1 MASVQ
6 IPFQGFMMALRS
18 INKQNSPSD
27 GRRAFTFSVAALC
40 VIICFAAS
48 AIPVPL
54 IAIWTQ
60 ALALTTFEVSMTV
73 FAYVGGCLAV
83 LLFFSKRSNYFGRK
97 ITVILALAV
106 GIASCLCFIDP
117 HNASALILGRLL
129 QGVFAGLV
137 TSAAMSWTVDTAPKS
152 HVWLGTALSAAGPG
166 IGFIFGTV
174 LSGLSAETGIIS
186 GDTLF
191 IGLAVTLAVVLAAA
205 IPAVETMRPGAMSL
219 ISALTPS
226 FGIPQKARKVFP
238 LCAVGYIGTWALS
251 TWFQGFSAM
260 IGSAVFADGQ
270 PSPAYAALTY
280 MLLVTPFAAGGILC
294 GKLNPRRML
303 LPLVTG
309 YLVSGTGMFA
319 AAAYARPILFAVL
332 LVLCGFIMGAIC
344 SLALK
349 LLMEYADITER
360 AQTISTL
367 YLAGYLGTSIPSFLL
382 GYFVPNAG
390 LGTIGLAFFGWFAL
404 VWISA
409 FAFRRLAA
417 QPDGGCTALH
427 PQSAVAM
434 E

>member
-1 MASVQ
+1 
-6 IPFQGFMMALRS
+6 MALRS
-18 INKQNSPSD
+18 INKQNSSSD
-27 GRRAFTFSVAALC
+27 GHRAFTFSVAALC
-40 VIICFAAS
+40 VIICFVAS

-54 IAIWTQ
+54 IAIWSR

-73 FAYVGGCLAV
+73 FAYIGGCLAV
-83 LLFFSKRSNYFGRK
+83 LLFFSKLSNYFGRK
-97 ITVILALAV
+97 TTVILALAI

-152 HVWLGTALSAAGPG
+152 HAWLGTALSSAGPG

-186 GDTLF
+186 EDTLF
-191 IGLAVTLAVVLAAA
+191 IGLAITLALVLTAA
-205 IPAVETMRPGAMSL
+205 IPSLETMQPGGMSL
-219 ISALTPS
+219 LRALTPS
-226 FGIPQKARKVFP
+226 FGIPQRARKVFP

-260 IGSAVFADGQ
+260 IGSAVFANGQ

-280 MLLVTPFAAGGILC
+280 MLLVTPMAAGGILC
-294 GKLNPRRML
+294 GKLNPCRML

-309 YLVSGTGMFA
+309 YLVFGTGMFVA
-319 AAAYARPILFAVL
+319 ATYARPILFSVL
-332 LVLCGFIMGAIC
+332 LGLCGFIMGAIC

-409 FAFRRLAA
+409 FAFSLNSRR
-417 QPDGGCTALH
+417 C
-427 PQSAVAM
+427 SF
-434 E
+434 

>member
-1 MASVQ
+1 
-6 IPFQGFMMALRS
+6 
-18 INKQNSPSD
+18 
-27 GRRAFTFSVAALC
+27 
-40 VIICFAAS
+40 
-48 AIPVPL
+48 
-54 IAIWTQ
+54 
-60 ALALTTFEVSMTV
+60 
-73 FAYVGGCLAV
+73 
-83 LLFFSKRSNYFGRK
+83 
-97 ITVILALAV
+97 
-106 GIASCLCFIDP
+106 
-117 HNASALILGRLL
+117 
-129 QGVFAGLV
+129 
-137 TSAAMSWTVDTAPKS
+137 
-152 HVWLGTALSAAGPG
+152 
-166 IGFIFGTV
+166 
-174 LSGLSAETGIIS
+174 
-186 GDTLF
+186 
-191 IGLAVTLAVVLAAA
+191 
-205 IPAVETMRPGAMSL
+205 
-219 ISALTPS
+219 
-226 FGIPQKARKVFP
+226 
-238 LCAVGYIGTWALS
+238 
-251 TWFQGFSAM
+251 
-260 IGSAVFADGQ
+260 
-270 PSPAYAALTY
+270 

-319 AAAYARPILFAVL
+319 AAAFARPMLFAVL
-332 LVLCGFIMGAIC
+332 LALCGFIMGAIC

-417 QPDGGCTALH
+417 QPDGGSTVLQ

>member
-1 MASVQ
+1 
-6 IPFQGFMMALRS
+6 MALRS

-27 GRRAFTFSVAALC
+27 GRRAFTISVAALC

-83 LLFFSKRSNYFGRK
+83 LLFFSKLSNYFGRK

-294 GKLNPRRML
+294 GKLNP
-303 LPLVTG
+303 TG

>member
-1 MASVQ
+1 
-6 IPFQGFMMALRS
+6 MALRS

-83 LLFFSKRSNYFGRK
+83 LLFFSKLSNYFGRK

-238 LCAVGYIGTWALS
+238 LCAVGYIGTWALL
-251 TWFQGFSAM
+251 
-260 IGSAVFADGQ
+260 V
-270 PSPAYAALTY
+270 PR
-280 MLLVTPFAAGGILC
+280 LLGHD
-294 GKLNPRRML
+294 RQ
-303 LPLVTG
+303 
-309 YLVSGTGMFA
+309 
-319 AAAYARPILFAVL
+319 
-332 LVLCGFIMGAIC
+332 CGFCRWSA
-344 SLALK
+344 
-349 LLMEYADITER
+349 
-360 AQTISTL
+360 
-367 YLAGYLGTSIPSFLL
+367 LAGLCCTHVHAVSDPLCCRRHPL
-382 GYFVPNAG
+382 RKTEPAQN
-390 LGTIGLAFFGWFAL
+390 
-404 VWISA
+404 A
-409 FAFRRLAA
+409 FAFSDRVSGLRNRDVCGSSLCPPDPLCRTPCSMRLHHGRDLLFGA
-417 QPDGGCTALH
+417 QAPHGIR
-427 PQSAVAM
+427 
-434 E
+434 

>member
-1 MASVQ
+1 
-6 IPFQGFMMALRS
+6 MALRS

-83 LLFFSKRSNYFGRK
+83 LLFFSKLSNYFGRK

-238 LCAVGYIGTWALS
+238 LS

>member
-1 MASVQ
+1 
-6 IPFQGFMMALRS
+6 MALRS

-83 LLFFSKRSNYFGRK
+83 LLFFSKLSNYFGRK

-152 HVWLGTALSAAGPG
+152 HVWLGTALSAAG

>member
-1 MASVQ
+1 
-6 IPFQGFMMALRS
+6 MALRS

-83 LLFFSKRSNYFGRK
+83 LLFFSKLSNYFGRK

-251 TWFQGFSAM
+251 TWFQGRQF
-260 IGSAVFADGQ
+260 
-270 PSPAYAALTY
+270 
-280 MLLVTPFAAGGILC
+280 
-294 GKLNPRRML
+294 
-303 LPLVTG
+303 
-309 YLVSGTGMFA
+309 
-319 AAAYARPILFAVL
+319 
-332 LVLCGFIMGAIC
+332 
-344 SLALK
+344 
-349 LLMEYADITER
+349 
-360 AQTISTL
+360 
-367 YLAGYLGTSIPSFLL
+367 
-382 GYFVPNAG
+382 
-390 LGTIGLAFFGWFAL
+390 
-404 VWISA
+404 
-409 FAFRRLAA
+409 
-417 QPDGGCTALH
+417 
-427 PQSAVAM
+427 
-434 E
+434 